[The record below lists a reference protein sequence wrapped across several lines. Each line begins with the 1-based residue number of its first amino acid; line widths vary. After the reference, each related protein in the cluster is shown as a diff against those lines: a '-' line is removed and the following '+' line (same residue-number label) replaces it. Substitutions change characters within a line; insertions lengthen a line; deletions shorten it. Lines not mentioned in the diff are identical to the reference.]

1 MARRAALCVPAT
13 EPRKVGK
20 ALALDVDEVVVD
32 LEDAVPTDRKDE
44 AREAVAALQPRP
56 HGRLAVRVNQ
66 MGSQWHRA
74 DVAACA
80 ANPAVDSIVVPKAED
95 PEALAALARS
105 LHALDN
111 GAGRRASLRIQALV
125 ESPLGVHNAVAIAG
139 SSPQMESVI
148 IGYADLS
155 ASFGR
160 RVEAS
165 WQYVQDVA
173 VLAARLAGIDAVDGP
188 RLGIAVDEALKE
200 DAGRASA
207 HGFDGKWVIHPAQVA
222 TVQAA
227 FTPTAEEVAWAS
239 EVVEVMER
247 STAQGLGAVKWQGQ
261 MLDEA
266 VVVRARR
273 LLARARTEDDR

>member
-13 EPRKVGK
+13 ETRKVAK

-32 LEDAVPTDRKDE
+32 LEDAVALDRKEE
-44 AREAVAALQPRP
+44 ARDAVAALQPRP

-66 MGSQWHRA
+66 VGSQWHRA

-105 LHALDN
+105 LHPLEN

-125 ESPLGVHNAVAIAG
+125 ESPLGVHHAVAIAS
-139 SSPQMESVI
+139 SSPQMESLI

-160 RVEAS
+160 RVDAS
-165 WQYVQDVA
+165 WQYVQDVV
-173 VLAARLAGIDAVDGP
+173 VLAARLAGIEAVDGP
-188 RLGIAVDEALKE
+188 RLGIAVDEGLRTDAERAAAL
-200 DAGRASA
+200 
-207 HGFDGKWVIHPAQVA
+207 GFDGKWVIHPAQVA
-222 TVQAA
+222 TVQEA
-227 FTPTAEEVAWAS
+227 FTPTAEEVAWAT
-239 EVVEVMER
+239 EVVEVME
-247 STAQGLGAVKWQGQ
+247 SSVAQGLGAVQWQGQ

-273 LLARARTEDDR
+273 LQERARTEEQR